1 MRPTVLEKINPFIKV
16 VTILVCGILMAL
28 TSSWKLNL
36 AVLIAAL
43 LALLLLSNCKLSSL
57 VKTFVPVILL
67 AGAVFVSGMSY
78 GKSAAQ
84 SASIYDVASM
94 DSALLL
100 STRILAYVGMGMMFA
115 LSTDQKEFIMSLMH
129 QAHIKPK
136 FAYGV
141 LAAVNLIPTL
151 RREWDEVNLAY
162 RARKKRTGLLPIGPL
177 FNTLVNGIRWS
188 ENVAMAMESKG
199 FDGDGSRTFA
209 ITTRVRAGDICF
221 AVLCIGLMAAGMIW
235 FVNKEKELSYES
247 IGTFV

>member
-36 AVLIAAL
+36 AVLIVAL

-67 AGAVFVSGMSY
+67 VGAVFVSGMSY

-129 QAHIKPK
+129 QAHVKPK

-235 FVNKEKELSYES
+235 L
-247 IGTFV
+247 

>member
-100 STRILAYVGMGMMFA
+100 STRILAYVGMGMVFA

-129 QAHIKPK
+129 QAHVKPK

-209 ITTRVRAGDICF
+209 ITTRVRAEDICF
-221 AVLCIGLMAAGMIW
+221 AVLCIGLMAAGMIC
-235 FVNKEKELSYES
+235 L
-247 IGTFV
+247 

>member
-100 STRILAYVGMGMMFA
+100 STRILAYVGMGMLFA
-115 LSTDQKEFIMSLMH
+115 LSTDQKEFNRIYPIFCSLC
-129 QAHIKPK
+129 
-136 FAYGV
+136 
-141 LAAVNLIPTL
+141 
-151 RREWDEVNLAY
+151 
-162 RARKKRTGLLPIGPL
+162 GLFI
-177 FNTLVNGIRWS
+177 
-188 ENVAMAMESKG
+188 
-199 FDGDGSRTFA
+199 FDA
-209 ITTRVRAGDICF
+209 
-221 AVLCIGLMAAGMIW
+221 
-235 FVNKEKELSYES
+235 
-247 IGTFV
+247 

>member
-28 TSSWKLNL
+28 TNSWKLNL

-100 STRILAYVGMGMMFA
+100 STRILAYVGMGMLFA

-129 QAHIKPK
+129 QAHVKPK

-235 FVNKEKELSYES
+235 L
-247 IGTFV
+247 

>member
-16 VTILVCGILMAL
+16 VTILVCAILMAL

-100 STRILAYVGMGMMFA
+100 STRILAYVGMGMVFA
-115 LSTDQKEFIMSLMH
+115 LSTEQKEFIMSLMH

-235 FVNKEKELSYES
+235 L
-247 IGTFV
+247 

>member
-67 AGAVFVSGMSY
+67 AGAVFVSGISY

-100 STRILAYVGMGMMFA
+100 STRILAYVGMGMVFA

-129 QAHIKPK
+129 QAHVKPK

-209 ITTRVRAGDICF
+209 ITTRVRAEDICF

-235 FVNKEKELSYES
+235 L
-247 IGTFV
+247 

>member
-1 MRPTVLEKINPFIKV
+1 MIPTVLEKINPFIKV

-100 STRILAYVGMGMMFA
+100 STRILAYVGMGMVFA

-129 QAHIKPK
+129 QAHVKPK

-221 AVLCIGLMAAGMIW
+221 AVLCIGLMAAGMIC
-235 FVNKEKELSYES
+235 L
-247 IGTFV
+247 

>member
-100 STRILAYVGMGMMFA
+100 STRILAYVGMGMVFA

-129 QAHIKPK
+129 QAHVKPK

-221 AVLCIGLMAAGMIW
+221 AVLCIGFMAAGMIC
-235 FVNKEKELSYES
+235 L
-247 IGTFV
+247 

>member
-100 STRILAYVGMGMMFA
+100 STRILAYVGMGMVFA
-115 LSTDQKEFIMSLMH
+115 LSTGQKEFIMSLMH
-129 QAHIKPK
+129 QAHVKPK

-221 AVLCIGLMAAGMIW
+221 AVLCIGLMAAGMIC
-235 FVNKEKELSYES
+235 L
-247 IGTFV
+247 

>member
-57 VKTFVPVILL
+57 VKTVVPVILL

-100 STRILAYVGMGMMFA
+100 STRILAYVGMGMVFA

-221 AVLCIGLMAAGMIW
+221 AVLCIGLMAAGMIC
-235 FVNKEKELSYES
+235 L
-247 IGTFV
+247 

>member
-16 VTILVCGILMAL
+16 VTILVCAILMAL

-67 AGAVFVSGMSY
+67 AGAVFISGMSY

-100 STRILAYVGMGMMFA
+100 STRILAYVGMGMVFA

-129 QAHIKPK
+129 QAHVKPK

-151 RREWDEVNLAY
+151 RREWNEVNLAY

-221 AVLCIGLMAAGMIW
+221 AVLCIGLMAAGMIC
-235 FVNKEKELSYES
+235 L
-247 IGTFV
+247 

>member
-100 STRILAYVGMGMMFA
+100 STRILAYVGMGMLFA

-129 QAHIKPK
+129 QAHVKPK

-209 ITTRVRAGDICF
+209 ITTQVRAGDICF

-235 FVNKEKELSYES
+235 L
-247 IGTFV
+247 

>member
-100 STRILAYVGMGMMFA
+100 STRILAYVGMGMLFA

-129 QAHIKPK
+129 QAHVKPK

-199 FDGDGSRTFA
+199 FDGDGGRTFA

-221 AVLCIGLMAAGMIW
+221 AVLCIGLMTAGMIW
-235 FVNKEKELSYES
+235 L
-247 IGTFV
+247 

>member
-16 VTILVCGILMAL
+16 VTILVYGILMAL

-100 STRILAYVGMGMMFA
+100 STRILAYVGMGMVFA

-129 QAHIKPK
+129 QAHVKPK

-235 FVNKEKELSYES
+235 L
-247 IGTFV
+247 

>member
-28 TSSWKLNL
+28 TSSWKQNL

-100 STRILAYVGMGMMFA
+100 STRILAYVGMGMVFA

-129 QAHIKPK
+129 QAHVKPK

-221 AVLCIGLMAAGMIW
+221 AVLCIGLMAAGMIC
-235 FVNKEKELSYES
+235 L
-247 IGTFV
+247 

>member
-129 QAHIKPK
+129 QAHVKPK

-151 RREWDEVNLAY
+151 RREWDEVNRIAQEKNAPAYCRLA
-162 RARKKRTGLLPIGPL
+162 RCLIHWSTAFAGQK
-177 FNTLVNGIRWS
+177 TLRWQW
-188 ENVAMAMESKG
+188 NPKDLTAMEAARLPSQRG
-199 FDGDGSRTFA
+199 FVQEIFA
-209 ITTRVRAGDICF
+209 LPCF
-221 AVLCIGLMAAGMIW
+221 ALDSWRQA
-235 FVNKEKELSYES
+235 
-247 IGTFV
+247 

>member
-67 AGAVFVSGMSY
+67 AGAVCVSGMSY

-100 STRILAYVGMGMMFA
+100 STRILAYVGMGMLFA

-129 QAHIKPK
+129 QAHVKPK

-209 ITTRVRAGDICF
+209 ITTRVRARDICF
-221 AVLCIGLMAAGMIW
+221 AVLCIGLMAAGTIW
-235 FVNKEKELSYES
+235 L
-247 IGTFV
+247 

>member
-209 ITTRVRAGDICF
+209 ITTRVRAEDICF
-221 AVLCIGLMAAGMIW
+221 AVLCIGLMAAGMIC
-235 FVNKEKELSYES
+235 L
-247 IGTFV
+247 

>member
-100 STRILAYVGMGMMFA
+100 STRILAYVGMGMLFV

-129 QAHIKPK
+129 QAHVKPK

-209 ITTRVRAGDICF
+209 ITTRVRAGDVCF

-235 FVNKEKELSYES
+235 L
-247 IGTFV
+247 

>member
-100 STRILAYVGMGMMFA
+100 STRILAYVGMGMVFA

-162 RARKKRTGLLPIGPL
+162 RARKKRSGLLPIGPL

-221 AVLCIGLMAAGMIW
+221 AVLCIGLMAAGMIC
-235 FVNKEKELSYES
+235 L
-247 IGTFV
+247 

>member
-162 RARKKRTGLLPIGPL
+162 HARKKRTGLLPIGPL

-221 AVLCIGLMAAGMIW
+221 AVLCIGLMAAGMIC
-235 FVNKEKELSYES
+235 L
-247 IGTFV
+247 

>member
-67 AGAVFVSGMSY
+67 SGAVFVSGMSY

-100 STRILAYVGMGMMFA
+100 STRILAYVGMGMVFA

-221 AVLCIGLMAAGMIW
+221 AVLCIGLMAAGMIC
-235 FVNKEKELSYES
+235 L
-247 IGTFV
+247 

>member
-84 SASIYDVASM
+84 SAAIYDVASM

-100 STRILAYVGMGMMFA
+100 STRILAYVGMGMVFA

-221 AVLCIGLMAAGMIW
+221 AVLCIGLMAAGMIC
-235 FVNKEKELSYES
+235 L
-247 IGTFV
+247 

>member
-36 AVLIAAL
+36 AMLIAAL

-100 STRILAYVGMGMMFA
+100 STRILAYVGMGMLFA

-129 QAHIKPK
+129 QAHVKPK

-235 FVNKEKELSYES
+235 L
-247 IGTFV
+247 

>member
-16 VTILVCGILMAL
+16 VTILVCAILMAL

-221 AVLCIGLMAAGMIW
+221 AVLCIGLMAAGMIC
-235 FVNKEKELSYES
+235 L
-247 IGTFV
+247 

>member
-100 STRILAYVGMGMMFA
+100 STRILAYVGMGMVFA

-129 QAHIKPK
+129 QAHVKPK

-151 RREWDEVNLAY
+151 RREWDEVNLAWKPHVCHHNAGSCRRY
-162 RARKKRTGLLPIGPL
+162 LLCRALHWTHGGRHD
-177 FNTLVNGIRWS
+177 
-188 ENVAMAMESKG
+188 M
-199 FDGDGSRTFA
+199 
-209 ITTRVRAGDICF
+209 
-221 AVLCIGLMAAGMIW
+221 

>member
-209 ITTRVRAGDICF
+209 ITTRVRVEDICF

-235 FVNKEKELSYES
+235 L
-247 IGTFV
+247 

>member
-100 STRILAYVGMGMMFA
+100 STRILAYVGMGMVFA

-162 RARKKRTGLLPIGPL
+162 RARKKRTGLLPISPL

-221 AVLCIGLMAAGMIW
+221 AVLCIGLMAAGMIC
-235 FVNKEKELSYES
+235 L
-247 IGTFV
+247 